1 LSFITIVVAPL
12 GYAIMSLFNWYR
24 LAIKLVFKLR
34 RAASCDIMTHQG
46 QTTMEGLE
54 MSDKLDQ
61 LDENNIFLFMEDFN
75 NKTVKPVIEWIL
87 KKNLSPSKSR
97 PKHLTLMINSPGG
110 EMSAAFSL
118 IDVMKGSVIPIHT
131 IGLGMIA
138 SCGLLTFMSG
148 ARGHR
153 TVTPNTSIL
162 SHQYSWGSYGK
173 EHELFARVREFEL
186 STERMMEHYKKCTG
200 LSEKD
205 IRKYLLPEKDVWL
218 SADEAV
224 KYGIADEIKEVY

>member
-1 LSFITIVVAPL
+1 
-12 GYAIMSLFNWYR
+12 
-24 LAIKLVFKLR
+24 
-34 RAASCDIMTHQG
+34 
-46 QTTMEGLE
+46 